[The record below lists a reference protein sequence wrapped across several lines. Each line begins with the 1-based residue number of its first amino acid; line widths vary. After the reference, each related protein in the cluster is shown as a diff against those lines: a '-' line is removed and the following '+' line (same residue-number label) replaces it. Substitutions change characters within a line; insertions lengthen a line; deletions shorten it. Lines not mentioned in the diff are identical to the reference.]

1 MPTPTPPT
9 GPVAPPSPP
18 ALPAQP
24 GHRQRLRP
32 LLLALTVIGLAVP
45 WYFNLQYFAGGGSVA
60 PEVFFRD
67 ALANPLTS
75 AITLDV
81 YLAALAFCVGVTLDR
96 DAGSRRWW
104 AWPATF
110 LIGLSFALPGYLWWR
125 LGRPDLKT

>member
-1 MPTPTPPT
+1 MKTPTSLPDT
-9 GPVAPPSPP
+9 VAPQV
-18 ALPAQP
+18 QP
-24 GHRQRLRP
+24 DRRQRLRPWRP
-32 LLLALTVIGLAVP
+32 LLLALAVIGLAVP

-60 PEVFFRD
+60 PEVFWRD
-67 ALANPLTS
+67 AMANPLTS

-125 LGRPDLKT
+125 LGRPDLRT